1 MACQCSKRTLK
12 RLEEELISQERNA
25 TSNYSTDCVDSSF
38 ISSATSNILSCS
50 EVEET
55 YSSFQNPESFNEFDN
70 ADDKN
75 QVDHVHGEM
84 LPQNEYESVGKYF
97 DTHRMIFYIKV
108 FNKVIEME
116 SFSKFL
122 TKLLKIGLACVMHLN
137 IAGNTWLKL
146 GLIVHNINCS
156 FELKLGMTRKT

>member
-1 MACQCSKRTLK
+1 M
-12 RLEEELISQERNA
+12 
-25 TSNYSTDCVDSSF
+25 
-38 ISSATSNILSCS
+38 
-50 EVEET
+50 
-55 YSSFQNPESFNEFDN
+55 
-70 ADDKN
+70 
-75 QVDHVHGEM
+75 DHVHGEM

>member
-12 RLEEELISQERNA
+12 RLEEELVSQERNA
-25 TSNYSTDCVDSSF
+25 TSNYSTDCDGSSF

-70 ADDKN
+70 ADDNN
-75 QVDHVHGEM
+75 QVEHVHGEM
-84 LPQNEYESVGKYF
+84 LPENEYESVGKYF
-97 DTHRMIFYIKV
+97 DSHRMTSYIKV
-108 FNKVIEME
+108 SNKVIEME
-116 SFSKFL
+116 SFSSKFL

-137 IAGNTWLKL
+137 IAGNTWLKRAY
-146 GLIVHNINCS
+146 CA
-156 FELKLGMTRKT
+156 